1 MNIAIAS
8 GKGGTG
14 KTTIATSL
22 AHALAQAQIST
33 QFYDCDVEAPNA
45 HIFLHPSLSQEE
57 KVELLVPEV
66 NEEKCTSCGKC
77 ASVCQYNA
85 ILILG
90 KPLIF
95 PELCHSCG
103 ACLHACPE
111 SAITETPKQIGKLAS
126 GLTPDNI
133 HFHHGL
139 LDIGQPMAVPIISQL
154 KQNLSTQK
162 DQINI
167 IDAPPGTSCPVVET
181 IRNTDFVILVSE
193 PNPFGLHD
201 LKLAHQLVQELNLP
215 TGLVINK
222 DEPGFSQLEEYCQ
235 ENHLEILMR
244 IPFKKE
250 YSHQIS
256 EGKLLDQ
263 LDPTLNTQFTELI
276 KTIENKIHQ
285 SKDPA

>member
-22 AHALAQAQIST
+22 AHALAQTQIST

-45 HIFLHPSLSQEE
+45 HIFLHPSLTQEE
-57 KVELLVPEV
+57 KVELLIPQV

-103 ACLHACPE
+103 ACLLACPE
-111 SAITETPKQIGKLAS
+111 SAITEVPKQIGKLAS
-126 GLTPDNI
+126 GFTPDHI

-139 LDIGQPMAVPIISQL
+139 LDIGQPMAVPIISEL
-154 KQNLSTQK
+154 KQKLSSQS
-162 DQINI
+162 DHINI

-201 LKLAHQLVQELNLP
+201 LKLAHQLIQELNLP
-215 TGLVINK
+215 AGLIINK
-222 DEPGFSQLEEYCQ
+222 DEPGFSQLEEYCRD
-235 ENHLEILMR
+235 NHLDILMR

-263 LDPTLNTQFTELI
+263 LDPTLNTQFTTLI
-276 KTIENKIHQ
+276 KTIKNKIHQ
-285 SKDPA
+285 SKDSA

>member
-22 AHALAQAQIST
+22 AHALAQAQIPT

-111 SAITETPKQIGKLAS
+111 SAITETPKQIGKVAS
-126 GLTPDNI
+126 GFTPDNI

-263 LDPTLNTQFTELI
+263 LDPTLNTQFTALI

-285 SKDPA
+285 SKDSA

>member
-22 AHALAQAQIST
+22 AHALAQTQIST
-33 QFYDCDVEAPNA
+33 QFFDCDVEAPNA
-45 HIFLHPSLSQEE
+45 HIFLHPSLTQEE
-57 KVELLVPEV
+57 KVELLIPQV

-103 ACLHACPE
+103 ACLLACPE
-111 SAITETPKQIGKLAS
+111 SAITEVPKQIGKLAS
-126 GLTPDNI
+126 GFTPDHI

-139 LDIGQPMAVPIISQL
+139 LDIGQPMAVPIISEL
-154 KQNLSTQK
+154 KQQLSSQS
-162 DQINI
+162 DHINI

-215 TGLVINK
+215 AGLIINK

-235 ENHLEILMR
+235 GNHLDILMR

-263 LDPTLNTQFTELI
+263 LDPTLNTQFTTLI

-285 SKDPA
+285 SKDSA

>member
-22 AHALAQAQIST
+22 AHALAQTQIST

-45 HIFLHPSLSQEE
+45 HIFLHPSLTQEE
-57 KVELLVPEV
+57 KVELLIPQV

-103 ACLHACPE
+103 ACLLACPE
-111 SAITETPKQIGKLAS
+111 SAITEVPKQIGKLAS
-126 GLTPDNI
+126 GFTPDHI

-139 LDIGQPMAVPIISQL
+139 LDIGQPMAVPIISEL
-154 KQNLSTQK
+154 KQHLSTQF
-162 DQINI
+162 DHINI

-215 TGLVINK
+215 AGLIINK

-235 ENHLEILMR
+235 NNQLDILMR

-263 LDPTLNTQFTELI
+263 LDPTLNTQFTTLI

-285 SKDPA
+285 SKDSA